1 MKKFIALL
9 LSLAMVLSLCS
20 LTACGKRGGEDDT
33 NKEGE
38 TADAEVHPDH
48 RPRLHRGLHRAQADG
63 KDQGAR

>member
-20 LTACGKRGGEDDT
+20 LTACGKRGGEGDT
-33 NKEGE
+33 NKDGD
-38 TADAEVHPDH
+38 TAEVHPDH

-63 KDQGAR
+63 QDQGAR